1 MISVGIDVSKG
12 KSMVCVL
19 KPYGEIVCSP
29 FEIQHMEKDLE
40 NFHSLLQKLDGE
52 IRIVMEATGIYHLP
66 VLTFFHNKG
75 YFVSVVNPFAMKKYA
90 KDNSIR
96 GAKTDKLDSIM
107 IANYGIEKW
116 FKLQRYEGDEETYAE
131 LKLLGRRYRYYME
144 LHVKAL
150 QELTHILD
158 HVAPG
163 LKKMFNSWNEANGK
177 DKLSDFVERFWHFD
191 LNTSMSLE
199 EFTEEYLV
207 WAKEKKYH
215 RSSSKAEAVYE
226 LASSGIPTLSSST
239 PSTKMFVQEAISVLR
254 TVDSSLSLILS
265 RMQVL
270 AKSLPEYSTVR
281 EMGGVGDVLA
291 VKLIAEIGD
300 VRRLHSAKALI
311 AWAGI
316 DPPPYE
322 SGQFVGTRR
331 KITKRGSSTL
341 RKVGYEVMR
350 VLKSHPVPEDDAV
363 YNYILKK
370 EGEGKS
376 KKHAKIAGLN
386 KFLEDLL
393 CKSKCSLSSI
403 GHQTYDF
410 AQAGNKASLFVVH
423 KNRLIR

>member
-12 KSMVCVL
+12 KSTVCIL

-29 FEIQHMEKDLE
+29 FEMQHVERDLE
-40 NFHSLLQKLDGE
+40 DFHKLLQKLDGE
-52 IRIVMEATGIYHLP
+52 IRVVMEATGIYHLP
-66 VLTFFHNKG
+66 VLTFLHDNG
-75 YFVSVVNPFAMKKYA
+75 YFVSVANPFAMKKFA

-96 GAKTDKLDSIM
+96 GAKTDRLDSMM

-116 FKLQRYEGDEETYAE
+116 FKLQRYEDDEETYVE

-158 HVAPG
+158 YVMPG
-163 LKKMFNSWNEANGK
+163 IKKMFNSWNEANGK

-191 LNTSMSLE
+191 LITTMSLE
-199 EFTEEYLV
+199 KFTEEYLA
-207 WAKEKKYH
+207 WAQEKKYH
-215 RSSSKAEAVYE
+215 RSKSKAETVYE

-239 PSTKMFVQEAISVLR
+239 PSTKMLVQEGVSVLR
-254 TVDSSLSLILS
+254 TVDSSLSLILT
-265 RMQVL
+265 RMQEL

-300 VRRLHSAKALI
+300 VRRLHNAKALI

-322 SGQFVGTRR
+322 SGQFIGSRR

-350 VLKSHPVPEDDAV
+350 VLKSHPAPKDDTV

-370 EGEGKS
+370 ESEGKS

-386 KFLEDLL
+386 KFLRIYYARVIEVY
-393 CKSKCSLSSI
+393 
-403 GHQTYDF
+403 Q
-410 AQAGNKASLFVVH
+410 
-423 KNRLIR
+423 